1 MTHVEYKGFEADVK
15 FNERNG
21 VYSARAKGLAGLYV
35 YAEGRTPEGLE
46 QDFRRAVDRYIEYT
60 DELGAAY
67 VLPFAA

>member
-1 MTHVEYKGFEADVK
+1 MTHIEYKGFEADVK

-21 VYSARAKGLAGLYV
+21 VYSARVKGLAGLYV
-35 YAEGRTPEGLE
+35 YAEGRTPEGLG